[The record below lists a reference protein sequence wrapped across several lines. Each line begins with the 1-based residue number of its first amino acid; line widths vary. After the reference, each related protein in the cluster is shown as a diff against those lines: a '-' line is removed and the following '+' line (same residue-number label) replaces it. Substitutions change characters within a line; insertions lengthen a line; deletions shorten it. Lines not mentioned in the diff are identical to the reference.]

1 MVVGQGAEEAC
12 LGAVVPDFFLLGFAK
27 GGDALVGR
35 VAQELVAEGDVVEQ
49 AVVHVRHQQVVGVPG
64 EVGQPGHV
72 VTGQP
77 SVDDLV
83 RAALLHVKVVTHI
96 VPTLIGSEVC
106 FSAAL
111 LLSRN
116 GEGDVE
122 LAEDGLVV
130 VDRSID
136 RARGLL
142 DVGQLVEVAHA
153 RGGQHCACRQ
163 QGEAERME
171 YLFHHR
177 YLLLR

>member
-1 MVVGQGAEEAC
+1 MATVTFIRYKSQSAGA
-12 LGAVVPDFFLLGFAK
+12 
-27 GGDALVGR
+27 
-35 VAQELVAEGDVVEQ
+35 
-49 AVVHVRHQQVVGVPG
+49 
-64 EVGQPGHV
+64 
-72 VTGQP
+72 
-77 SVDDLV
+77 
-83 RAALLHVKVVTHI
+83 LH
-96 VPTLIGSEVC
+96 
-106 FSAAL
+106 
-111 LLSRN
+111 
-116 GEGDVE
+116 
-122 LAEDGLVV
+122 AEDGLVV